1 MSPGIAESLLEVW
14 RVHDEISFYLIEN
27 LPEEGFEATTLL
39 RNGERS
45 KGRTVAQVFAHMHN
59 LRRMH
64 IGREFLTGIPKF
76 EYADQPE
83 RDILLEAFRASGA
96 GVAKR
101 LARLIETGEK
111 KKERPG
117 LALLGLLIA
126 HDSHHRALMLLACRQ
141 CGVRLPEETKFGIW
155 EHWLDPKL

>member
-1 MSPGIAESLLEVW
+1 
-14 RVHDEISFYLIEN
+14 VHDEISCFLIQN
-27 LPEEGFEATTLL
+27 LPDEAFEATTLL

-64 IGREFLTGIPKF
+64 IGREFLAGVPKF

-83 RDILLEAFRASGA
+83 RDILLAGFHASGT

-101 LARLIETGEK
+101 LARLIEAGEM

-117 LALLGLLIA
+117 IVLLGLLIA
-126 HDSHHRALMLLACRQ
+126 HDSHHRALILLACKQ

-155 EHWLDPKL
+155 EHWLKPVLS